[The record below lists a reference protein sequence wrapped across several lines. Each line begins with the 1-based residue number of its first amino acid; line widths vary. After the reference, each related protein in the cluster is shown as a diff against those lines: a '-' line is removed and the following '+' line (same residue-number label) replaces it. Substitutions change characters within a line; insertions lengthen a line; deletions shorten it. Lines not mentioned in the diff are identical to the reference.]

1 MFTPVFNSF
10 ESGMI
15 YAIMALGVYLTFRI
29 LDFPDMTVEG
39 SFVTGS
45 SVAAIMIVNGFSP
58 IIATLAALVAG
69 FIAGAIT
76 GLLHTKGKVNAL
88 LSGILMMI
96 ALYSINLRIMGK
108 SQIPLLTE
116 TTLMTNIKDA
126 WANTGL
132 DDVLNGLLSAIGLG
146 DSLPRTWSILIVMLI
161 VVLLI
166 QAGISA
172 FLKTEIGLA
181 IRATGDNES
190 MVKSFSA
197 HTDNMKILGLAISN
211 ALVAFA
217 GALVAQYQGF
227 TDIGMGIG
235 MLVIGLASVIIG
247 EAIFGSKSITKATLA
262 VIGGTII
269 YQLVVALALEVKF
282 LNTGDVKLITAL
294 IVIFALVLPQFSE
307 RRKMKKRKKKRLGE
321 LQQLSLKEDQSD
333 AKA

>member
-1 MFTPVFNSF
+1 MFTALFNSF

-15 YAIMALGVYLTFRI
+15 YALMALGVYLTFRI

-39 SFVTGS
+39 SFVTGA
-45 SVAAIMIVNGFSP
+45 SVSAIMIVNGSSP

-96 ALYSINLRIMGK
+96 ALYSINLRIMGT
-108 SQIPLLTE
+108 SNIPLLSQ
-116 TTLMTNIKDA
+116 TTLMTNIQDA
-126 WANTGL
+126 WAKTGL
-132 DDVLNGLLSAIGLG
+132 DNALNSVLSAIGLG
-146 DSLPRTWSILIVMLI
+146 DSLPKTWSILIIML
-161 VVLLI
+161 VLALLI

-211 ALVAFA
+211 ALVAFS
-217 GALVAQYQGF
+217 GSLVAQYNGF
-227 TDIGMGIG
+227 SDIGMGIG
-235 MLVIGLASVIIG
+235 ILVIGLASVIIG
-247 EAIFGSKSITKATLA
+247 EAIFSSKTIAKATLA
-262 VIGGTII
+262 VIGGAII
-269 YQLVVALALEVKF
+269 YRLVVTLALRVEF
-282 LNTGDVKLITAL
+282 LETGDVKLITAL
-294 IVIFALVLPQFSE
+294 IVICALILPQFSE
-307 RRKMKKRKKKRLGE
+307 RRKMKTRKKKRLSE
-321 LQQLSLKEDQSD
+321 LQHFHNSLKEG
-333 AKA
+333 K